1 MKFIILTTLISVGFS
16 IRPPL
21 SMKVSSNF
29 NKALQ
34 NRYKLQETNYNA
46 LLQRIE
52 HKEVSKLYFSLDN
65 NVIISENAEQDPDD
79 DIYKE
84 YSITKITPQLTNSL
98 VDLSVKNNVEPIF
111 GQTVQ
116 PSQPQQIASEI
127 VGTINFLFVPF
138 IVLTIL
144 INVIRAALMS
154 MPRSMG
160 SGRGRGPGGLPFTMP
175 GKLNIDITKDK
186 LAMKNANITLNS
198 FAGSPEIFE
207 ECTEVVSYLKNETLY
222 KMAGAEI
229 PRGILLEGP
238 PGTGKTLLAKS
249 IASEANANF
258 IAITASEFV
267 EVFVGAG
274 ASKIRDL
281 FDTARENKPCII
293 FIDEIDSVGRQRGGG
308 MNGANDERE
317 QTLNQLLAE
326 MDGFEDNNGILV
338 IAATNRKDI
347 LDAALLRPGRFDR
360 IITVA
365 LPDKTSRKDIL
376 KVHAANKKLA
386 PDINLELVAEITAGF
401 SGAQLKNLLNEA
413 AIYAAR
419 KNEVVIQET
428 DILNA
433 ADKLIVG
440 LTRKIDTR
448 SDDARRRVAV
458 HEVGHAII
466 CSLFNDAYE
475 LKKVTIQ
482 STYNGAGGYTLFN
495 ENNDIGES
503 GLYTKNILKKR
514 IIIAMGGKAAE
525 NIYYGDEH
533 VSVGAV
539 QDLKQ
544 ANSIAQRMIGNY
556 GMGNQLET
564 FYNENVDTPFV
575 GRSLGALDK
584 YSDKTKEIMDKECM
598 ELVRYAY
605 VKAKTLICDNRY
617 KFDVLV
623 DALLDKTTLYG
634 GEFNDIMRNT
644 VEHYGNGD
652 DWVNGDK
659 TA

>member
-1 MKFIILTTLISVGFS
+1 MKYIILSTLISVGFS

-21 SMKVSSNF
+21 SMKVSANF

-34 NRYKLQETNYNA
+34 NRHRLQETSYNG
-46 LLQRIE
+46 LINRIE
-52 HKEVSKLYFSLDN
+52 HKEVSKLYFTLDN
-65 NVIISENAEQDPDD
+65 NVIISENTEQDPQD

-84 YSITKITPQLTNSL
+84 YSVTKITPQLTNSL

-111 GQTVQ
+111 GQIVQ

-127 VGTINFLFVPF
+127 LGTINFLFVPF
-138 IVLTIL
+138 IVLTII
-144 INVIRAALMS
+144 INVIRAGLMS

-160 SGRGRGPGGLPFTMP
+160 AGRGRGAGGLPFNMP

-186 LAMKNANITLNS
+186 LAMKNANITLSS

-347 LDAALLRPGRFDR
+347 LDSALLRPGRFDR

-376 KVHAANKKLA
+376 KVHSANKQLA

-419 KNEVVIQET
+419 KNEVIIQEN

-448 SDDARRRVAV
+448 GDNDRRRVAV

-466 CSLFNDAYE
+466 CALFNDAYQ

-525 NIYYGDEH
+525 NIYYGDEQ

-584 YSDKTKEIMDKECM
+584 YSDKTKELMDKECM

-605 VKAKTLICDNRY
+605 IKAKTLICDNRY

-623 DALLDKTTLYG
+623 DALLEKTTLYG
-634 GEFNDIMRNT
+634 SEFNDIMRNT